1 MLKIRG
7 REAVAAGFNLIRRE
21 PTAFLVWCVV
31 TFVLGVAPQ
40 MLTFGSMIQSFAVI
54 GTGGSAEEILAAQQQ
69 MMRFMPLNYLC
80 GFAILLLL
88 PPAIFRAVLRP
99 EEGGFLF
106 MRLGP
111 AEWWFFLVV
120 IVYFVAYFVG
130 FIGFMIPWMLFI
142 GLGAL
147 LSQAG
152 PVGSLAMIPLFF
164 VVPPLLVG
172 ILVWWLLKFSMAP
185 LMAFGERTFRFT
197 ESWKLTRKQ
206 TWKMFLVAGALTV
219 ITGITYLVV
228 FGALLLGVGLD
239 LEGMATTAT
248 TDPGAVLARIGLPW
262 LVAGIL
268 AYTLL
273 TTAYYVVW
281 CAAWADMY
289 RQLRPATV
297 ADTFA

>member
-7 REAVAAGFNLIRRE
+7 REALAAGFNLIRRE
-21 PTAFLVWCVV
+21 PAAFLVWCVV
-31 TFVLGVAPQ
+31 VLVLGVAPQ
-40 MLTFGSMIQSFAVI
+40 ALTFGSMMQSFAVI
-54 GTGGSAEEILAAQQQ
+54 GSGGSPEQIMAAQQG

-99 EEGGFLF
+99 EEGGFMF
-106 MRLGP
+106 IRLGA

-120 IVYFVAYFVG
+120 FVYFIAYFVG
-130 FIGFMIPWMLFI
+130 FLLIAIPWFLMI

-147 LSQAG
+147 LSQMGPAG
-152 PVGSLAMIPLFF
+152 ALAMAPL
-164 VVPPLLVG
+164 VLLG
-172 ILVWWLLKFSMAP
+172 GPALIALLIWWLLKWSMAP

-206 TWKMFLVAGALTV
+206 TWKMFLVTLVLTV
-219 ITGITYLVV
+219 VSGLVYLLV
-228 FGALLLGVGLD
+228 FGGLLLAVGLD
-239 LEGMATTAT
+239 LNSLAAMAA
-248 TDPGAVLARIGLPW
+248 DPDALLARIGPPW
-262 LVAGIL
+262 IVVGVL

-281 CAAWADMY
+281 AAAWAVMY
-289 RQLRPATV
+289 RQLTPDTV
-297 ADTFA
+297 AETFA